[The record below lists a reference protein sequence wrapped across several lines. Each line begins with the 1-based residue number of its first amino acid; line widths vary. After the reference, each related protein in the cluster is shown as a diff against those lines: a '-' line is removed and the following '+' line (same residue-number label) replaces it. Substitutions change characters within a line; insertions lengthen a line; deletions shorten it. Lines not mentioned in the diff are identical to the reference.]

1 MVQQASQKDVF
12 PREIAAY
19 LDVALYVL
27 EARAPYTTFHL
38 ERHLS
43 SRALYVLNKADLAEA
58 TETNRWLSRLR
69 ELGLEAVAVS
79 ASAHSALSLIGGV
92 LSTAWQEKHE
102 ARVRRG
108 IRDTVLRVVVLGVPN
123 TGKSTV
129 INRLIGHKRTR
140 TGNRPGITRGY
151 QWVRIAEG
159 IDLLDTP
166 GIVRDYTRF
175 KKGKPHMLALGLTP
189 PEHNLLEQAL
199 DGVLTSLREN
209 GWRKL
214 RKLYGLEATGL
225 EQLAPWE
232 LVHKVGH
239 KLKGGR
245 MSDALED
252 DIACKILADFQRGRF
267 GRVTL
272 EPAADY
278 APQVGELLTRLRA
291 EGGRPGK

>member
-1 MVQQASQKDVF
+1 MLVDDSRPTTLKQRYRSKGKSLLRVSYLRQGGIS
-12 PREIAAY
+12 AA
-19 LDVALYVL
+19 LQTQLL
-27 EARAPYTTFHL
+27 EA
-38 ERHLS
+38 
-43 SRALYVLNKADLAEA
+43 
-58 TETNRWLSRLR
+58 
-69 ELGLEAVAVS
+69 
-79 ASAHSALSLIGGV
+79 
-92 LSTAWQEKHE
+92 
-102 ARVRRG
+102 
-108 IRDTVLRVVVLGVPN
+108 
-123 TGKSTV
+123 
-129 INRLIGHKRTR
+129 
-140 TGNRPGITRGY
+140 
-151 QWVRIAEG
+151 
-159 IDLLDTP
+159 
-166 GIVRDYTRF
+166 
-175 KKGKPHMLALGLTP
+175 
-189 PEHNLLEQAL
+189 LEQAL